1 MADTTNE
8 IKTILIPEKK
18 EITLDDLRKEG
29 RGITNE
35 DRLTVKKDVINGGIS
50 ITRSGLRIN
59 GEMIPFEM
67 GDDPLVRPDAPFNGN
82 ATGLGS
88 NKRMGDDLIKIKMDA
103 EKRATPFNFY
113 PEVDEI
119 SFHPIV
125 GYGALLVN
133 PANLEPTNRTAY
145 GVDTPVHESKL
156 VIEDPEGRA
165 EMVSTNR
172 QEQIVH
178 DNFRVNL
185 TSSCFV
191 DVKADGEGGVKISF
205 DHSLEEL
212 PDEKKELALVPD
224 WFAGDFK
231 LSGKKDPK
239 TGMYVSQIG
248 TSEDRIYSTQHKGM
262 DAIARYRQNGN
273 FKETLV
279 VTPRVAVLKIVN
291 RGQEDI
297 PHEYIV
303 QRLPENSNEKVKV
316 IVDGREMDIP
326 RGQEVLDDINRRI
339 NEVKADIIKVERKKA
354 NRPPQTD

>member
-18 EITLDDLRKEG
+18 DITLSDLKKEG
-29 RGITNE
+29 CGITNE
-35 DRLTVKKDVINGGIS
+35 DRLTVKKDEINEGIC
-50 ITRSGLRIN
+50 ITRGGLKIN

-82 ATGLGS
+82 TTNFSS
-88 NKRMGDDLIKIKMDA
+88 NKRMDDDLIKIKMDV
-103 EKRATPFNFY
+103 EKRSTPFNFY

-125 GYGALLVN
+125 GYGAFLVN
-133 PANLEPTNRTAY
+133 PANLEPTDRTAY
-145 GVDTPVHESKL
+145 GEEKPVHESKL
-156 VIEDPEGRA
+156 VVEDPDGRA

-185 TSSCFV
+185 KRSCFV
-191 DVKADGEGGVKISF
+191 DVKADGEGGVEISF
-205 DHSLEEL
+205 DYSLEGL
-212 PDEKKELALVPD
+212 PDEKNELSFVPY

-239 TGMYVSQIG
+239 TGVYISQIG
-248 TSEDRIYSTQHKGM
+248 TPEDRIYSTQHNGM
-262 DAIARYRQNGN
+262 DAIARYTQNDV

-279 VTPRVAVLKIVN
+279 VTPNQAVLKIIKN
-291 RGQEDI
+291 GQEDN
-297 PHEYIV
+297 PHEYVV
-303 QRLPENSNEKVKV
+303 QRLPENSNENVKV
-316 IVDGREMDIP
+316 VVDGQEMHIS

-339 NEVKADIIKVERKKA
+339 NQVKADIIEVERKKA
-354 NRPPQTD
+354 NKIPQID